1 MTYGDF
7 VKVPAGATWIIETSL
22 ADSGHAERKKYQSN
36 EMEWKYV
43 IQALIPHLDETRK
56 HELRFTPRVGD
67 KLQKLLELGYTR
79 IQVTRNTEEGAK
91 VDYEFKGLE

>member
-1 MTYGDF
+1 MQN
-7 VKVPAGATWIIETSL
+7 VKNTKVM
-22 ADSGHAERKKYQSN
+22 K
-36 EMEWKYV
+36 MEWKYV